1 MFDPEKQ
8 LKILESVR
16 KQINVHGQGQAAG
29 YYTTTTT
36 TTTTTTMFIQLSF
49 TIKIAQ
55 H

>member
-1 MFDPEKQ
+1 VE
-8 LKILESVR
+8 ILESVR

-36 TTTTTTMFIQLSF
+36 TTTMFIQLSF

>member
-36 TTTTTTMFIQLSF
+36 TMFIQLSF